1 MLHNLEVMYE
11 YLYPEFTREKAQEPP
26 LLQISINIES
36 LKLRLSLDFRS
47 YEPSDDTIF
56 GLINKWIEKFIQIST
71 FMDRA
76 DTVMNKNTD
85 YLQEIT
91 ENTAVRAWLARI

>member
-1 MLHNLEVMYE
+1 M
-11 YLYPEFTREKAQEPP
+11 QEPP
-26 LLQISINIES
+26 LLQISISIDDF
-36 LKLRLSLDFRS
+36 KLRLSLEFRS
-47 YEPSDDTIF
+47 YNPGDDTIF
-56 GLINKWIEKFIQIST
+56 GLLDKWIEKFIQIST

-91 ENTAVRAWLARI
+91 ENTAIRAWLSRI

>member
-1 MLHNLEVMYE
+1 V
-11 YLYPEFTREKAQEPP
+11 QEPP
-26 LLQISINIES
+26 LLQISISIDDF
-36 LKLRLSLDFRS
+36 KLRLSLEFRS
-47 YEPSDDTIF
+47 YNPGDDTIF
-56 GLINKWIEKFIQIST
+56 GLLDKWIEKFIQIST

-91 ENTAVRAWLARI
+91 ENTAIRAWLSRI

>member
-1 MLHNLEVMYE
+1 MLYDLEVLNE
-11 YLYPEFTREKAQEPP
+11 YLKHEFTREKAQEPP
-26 LLQISINIES
+26 LLFIGINIDNF
-36 LKLRLSLDFRS
+36 KLRLNLEFRS
-47 YEPSDDTIF
+47 YYPGDDTII
-56 GLINKWIEKFIQIST
+56 GLVYKWIDKFIQIST

-91 ENTAVRAWLARI
+91 ENTAVCAWLSRI

>member
-1 MLHNLEVMYE
+1 LRLNLE
-11 YLYPEFTREKAQEPP
+11 FK
-26 LLQISINIES
+26 N
-36 LKLRLSLDFRS
+36 
-47 YEPSDDTIF
+47 SDPQADTIF
-56 GLINKWIEKFIQIST
+56 GLIDKWVEKHIQISS

-76 DTVMNKNTD
+76 DVIVNKNTD